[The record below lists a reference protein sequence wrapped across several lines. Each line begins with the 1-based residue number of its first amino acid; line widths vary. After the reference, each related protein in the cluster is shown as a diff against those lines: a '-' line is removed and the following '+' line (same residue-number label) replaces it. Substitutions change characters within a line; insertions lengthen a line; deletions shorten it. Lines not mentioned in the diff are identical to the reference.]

1 MEQTVIED
9 IHTAPIVDETE
20 LLVFDPSQV
29 ADELKDRTPWFRKK
43 DNGKKIIMC
52 HDMKGGYKDDKYL
65 NGTDNPYYYNF
76 YNWAQIDIF
85 IYFSHYLVT
94 IPPTMWINSSH
105 KNGIPVLG
113 TFITEWEAG
122 AKKCRNLFGTEES
135 ALYTAQKLADVAEC
149 YGFDGWLINIENTL
163 DCCEVSNIKIFLQY
177 LSSTLRDH
185 NPNSYVIWYDAVTV
199 EGKLVWQDSLNDM
212 NYDYFESCHGIF
224 LNYTWKDWHLELA
237 RNVSPDRLHDIYVG
251 IDIWARGCVGKF
263 DTYQSCEKID
273 CYQLSTALFAPGW
286 VYETYEKDFGT
297 FLVENDKFWE
307 LLRET
312 CPPHPRPTK
321 ELQTAFNYGFGL
333 RQFENGIPKELN
345 PWFNMSKQDAPY
357 VSFCKS
363 DSLHIYIDYNDS
375 CSSSTSVGI
384 KSSNDDSETRLEHFI
399 CVDVDCDEDVVIEL
413 VSKDT
418 LGKFSENFRLI
429 LITRDGDKTVV
440 NSCQRS
446 PVGGNGWFLN
456 RFEVKLGAN
465 IQWLGWVTPLKNF
478 IALVGKLT
486 LSQQ

>member
-237 RNVSPDRLHDIYVG
+237 RNVSLTGYMIFML
-251 IDIWARGCVGKF
+251 AL
-263 DTYQSCEKID
+263 TY
-273 CYQLSTALFAPGW
+273 
-286 VYETYEKDFGT
+286 
-297 FLVENDKFWE
+297 
-307 LLRET
+307 
-312 CPPHPRPTK
+312 
-321 ELQTAFNYGFGL
+321 GL
-333 RQFENGIPKELN
+333 EG
-345 PWFNMSKQDAPY
+345 
-357 VSFCKS
+357 V
-363 DSLHIYIDYNDS
+363 
-375 CSSSTSVGI
+375 
-384 KSSNDDSETRLEHFI
+384 
-399 CVDVDCDEDVVIEL
+399 
-413 VSKDT
+413 
-418 LGKFSENFRLI
+418 LGSLI
-429 LITRDGDKTVV
+429 LIRVARRLIV
-440 NSCQRS
+440 IN
-446 PVGGNGWFLN
+446 FLQHC
-456 RFEVKLGAN
+456 L
-465 IQWLGWVTPLKNF
+465 L
-478 IALVGKLT
+478 LVGFMKLMKMT
-486 LSQQ
+486 LVHFWLKMTNFGSYSARLAHLILDQQKCFKLHLTMVLD